1 MITLEVKHDQYP
13 DIVMRFTGPTEK
25 DVLAQAD
32 AIIPPAKTEYELVF
46 HPYSYKI
53 IEEDTAEYTS

>member
-1 MITLEVKHDQYP
+1 MITLEVKHNQYP
-13 DIVMRFTGPTEK
+13 DVVRTFTGPTIE

-32 AIIPPAKTEYELVF
+32 AVISPAKTEYELVS

-53 IEEDTAEYTS
+53 IEEAAE

>member
-13 DIVMRFTGPTEK
+13 DVVRTFTGPTVE

-32 AIIPPAKTEYELVF
+32 AVIPPAKTEYELIS

-53 IEEDTAEYTS
+53 IEETA